1 MRNNPDDLA
10 NQDLAKKKIHI
21 KVLKAHTNN
30 LIKELEKIYEALVGA
45 DGMERYTH
53 EELIEYIHQLKTIEE
68 SVK

>member
-30 LIKELEKIYEALVGA
+30 LIKELEKLY
-45 DGMERYTH
+45 
-53 EELIEYIHQLKTIEE
+53 
-68 SVK
+68 